1 MEDAQV
7 MLQTPGSLSTLALLI
22 RKCPTHYL
30 AGGAGSLMLPKTKRR
45 FFMKANNMPRFR
57 FLLAVGG
64 VPDARHPRVPFI
76 PRGGN

>member
-30 AGGAGSLMLPKTKRR
+30 AGA
-45 FFMKANNMPRFR
+45 
-57 FLLAVGG
+57 
-64 VPDARHPRVPFI
+64 
-76 PRGGN
+76 